1 MGNDTIEYKNVVQNN
16 AYYLSSLLKSMNCGV
31 NKAIRHNTVV
41 DRYMLEKLEKFANVF
56 DMTLV
61 KR

>member
-31 NKAIRHNTVV
+31 NKTIRHNTVE
-41 DRYMLEKLEKFANVF
+41 DRYVLEKLEKFANVF